1 MRHNGRKRNE
11 RKMKRILL
19 SAALGVAAIG
29 ASASAFARTDIGVFF
44 GVPGPVYE
52 APPPVYY
59 APPPPVVY
67 EQPAPVYY
75 GPYYG
80 DGYRREWHGNRWH
93 HHHHHDDDDD

>member
-1 MRHNGRKRNE
+1 
-11 RKMKRILL
+11 MKRILL
-19 SAALGVAAIG
+19 SATLGVAG
-29 ASASAFARTDIGVFF
+29 VCASASAFAHADIGVFL

-80 DGYRREWHGNRWH
+80 GGGYRREWHDNGWH
-93 HHHHHDDDDD
+93 RGWRHHRHYDDD

>member
-1 MRHNGRKRNE
+1 
-11 RKMKRILL
+11 MKRILL
-19 SAALGVAAIG
+19 SAVLGVAG
-29 ASASAFARTDIGVFF
+29 VCASASAFARADIGVFF

-80 DGYRREWHGNRWH
+80 DGYRDWHDNGWH
-93 HHHHHDDDDD
+93 RGWRHHHHHDDDD

>member
-1 MRHNGRKRNE
+1 
-11 RKMKRILL
+11 MKRSVL
-19 SAALGVAAIG
+19 SAALGVAG
-29 ASASAFARTDIGVFF
+29 VCASAGAFAHTDVGVYF

-80 DGYRREWHGNRWH
+80 DGYRREWHDNGRHRGWRH
-93 HHHHHDDDDD
+93 HHRDDDD